1 MSKHT
6 HLNGKNNNVR
16 SKTGFWH
23 PDNLRFHTHVLTSA
37 ACSGHPGSIVIGGKL
52 VQQLV
57 TPYESK

>member
-6 HLNGKNNNVR
+6 HLNGKNNNER

-37 ACSGHPGSIVIGGKL
+37 ACSGHPGSSVIGGKL
-52 VQQLV
+52 V
-57 TPYESK
+57 